1 MSTDEEKNYIAQRAL
16 LVVQNKLEGKQ
27 RGIFG
32 TSSVAVQVERLI
44 NEAMSHRN
52 LAMLFPGWD
61 PYL

>member
-1 MSTDEEKNYIAQRAL
+1 MAQRAL

-27 RGIFG
+27 KGIFG

-44 NEAMSHRN
+44 NEAMNNRN